1 MEFTSFT
8 PEADLLVIQE
18 NGKGNLRHEI
28 KLAPF
33 DFDKIIQPFGK
44 QGEEPVNTN
53 EAARRPDSLDP
64 NTTSRIIYEP
74 AADGY
79 KDWNDQ
85 LLDQGR
91 PIEEKRDELQEI
103 SGKATLNRALAALP
117 EVNPEHIR
125 TGTYD
130 EADYKAVRQRIE
142 RADKIIFS
150 FETQDQG
157 MPEKG
162 FQEMYKIREELFRL
176 EKEISDSLP
185 EIKEENQPRFH
196 R

>member
-1 MEFTSFT
+1 M
-8 PEADLLVIQE
+8 
-18 NGKGNLRHEI
+18 
-28 KLAPF
+28 
-33 DFDKIIQPFGK
+33 
-44 QGEEPVNTN
+44 
-53 EAARRPDSLDP
+53 
-64 NTTSRIIYEP
+64 
-74 AADGY
+74 
-79 KDWNDQ
+79 
-85 LLDQGR
+85 
-91 PIEEKRDELQEI
+91 EI

-162 FQEMYKIREELFRL
+162 FQEMYKIREELARL
-176 EKEISDSLP
+176 GNEISNSLSK
-185 EIKEENQPRFH
+185 IKEDNQPRFH